1 MIQTASAFKP
11 DSLELKQMKQYG
23 EKGSRTAYEED
34 HLIPLK
40 LGGAPRNLKNL

>member
-34 HLIPLK
+34 HLIP
-40 LGGAPRNLKNL
+40 AQARRRPEEP